1 MTSPRPDLVLRRSLS
16 STCLP
21 ATQLLEF
28 QEPTTGVTVQLIGSM
43 HYNPASI
50 ALTER
55 TIGALAAQDRLGS
68 VVIESCDL
76 RWNSTM
82 SLSPTLQKLLQSEM
96 RAAHDLAGQWHRPVV
111 LGDQRIN
118 VTVDRLKAGAQETVV
133 DLLTPWSGG
142 WQRLYQ
148 NITEARREAVPLGGD
163 YLNLF
168 AFLDPKLLLA
178 SPVSFVKYPLSY
190 AAKSPLASL
199 VVLALL
205 FLPIPGDASTMGL
218 DIGSISSSSS
228 SALTANDY
236 VGSLAGSLLETLLF
250 ARIFLKELLA
260 ERNEVIARNILEQ
273 CRLQQIKPPN
283 VQSTPSQ
290 WWKLLL
296 PRPGTSS
303 RNDQVVTVAATTT
316 CVYAP
321 LSVPPVAEGQGKVV
335 VAVLGMAHCN
345 GIMKLLREQR
355 VS

>member
-1 MTSPRPDLVLRRSLS
+1 MTSRRPNLGLRRSTS
-16 STCLP
+16 STCLQ

-28 QEPTTGVTVQLIGSM
+28 QEPTTGVTVQLVGSM

-96 RAAHDLAGQWHRPVV
+96 RAAHDLAGQWHRPIV

-218 DIGSISSSSS
+218 DIGSISSSG

-236 VGSLAGSLLETLLF
+236 VGSLVGSLLETLLF

-273 CRLQQIKPPN
+273 CRLQQIKPPT

-290 WWKLLL
+290 W
-296 PRPGTSS
+296 
-303 RNDQVVTVAATTT
+303 
-316 CVYAP
+316 
-321 LSVPPVAEGQGKVV
+321 
-335 VAVLGMAHCN
+335 
-345 GIMKLLREQR
+345 
-355 VS
+355 